1 MVSTSEKII
10 QRLASQVADELGFEL
25 VEVSLLGRGKRSLLR
40 VIIDREGG
48 NRQSLSFQDEAP
60 ACIVIAAL

>member
-1 MVSTSEKII
+1 
-10 QRLASQVADELGFEL
+10 VADELGFEL